1 MLRIEGLCKSFFGVQ
16 VLHEVGLELN
26 PGQVLGLVGEN
37 GSGKSTTMNILG
49 GVHRPTGDH
58 DPGRRAR
65 PARPQ
70 GRSRAQSRS
79 STRS

>member
-49 GVHRPTGDH
+49 GVHRPTGG
-58 DPGRRAR
+58 P
-65 PARPQ
+65 
-70 GRSRAQSRS
+70 
-79 STRS
+79 